1 MKNMKSKILLY
12 LSFISVVSFAQQ
24 IEVSSKID
32 TNLITIGDQFTLTL
46 GLKKPI
52 KEDVSFPTLLDTISK
67 EIEIVEEKPIDT
79 LRITNNIISLQKK
92 YTLTSFDSGMF
103 VLPKFNFKINVLD
116 TDTIATQET
125 LMLQVLTL
133 KVDTSQHKIADIK
146 QPFKAPMTIMEFF
159 DEYYIYILSAII
171 LIALVILGLWY
182 RKKLKN
188 TNPKEKPKL
197 KKPKEAAHVIA
208 LRDLETLK
216 EQKLWQSNRVKE
228 YYVELTD
235 ILRKYLFNRFDIY
248 AMEMTSDEILTA
260 IKQIH
265 EVNEE
270 LKNKTRQFLTI
281 ADFVK
286 FAKANPLPN
295 DHDTSMKTVYSF
307 VEETK
312 QVAVEPKPKSQ
323 QKTENTNENDKE
335 K

>member
-1 MKNMKSKILLY
+1 MKLKILLY

-46 GLKKPI
+46 DLKKPI
-52 KEDVSFPTLLDTISK
+52 NEDVSFPMLLDTISK
-67 EIEIVEEKPIDT
+67 EIEIVEEKPVDT
-79 LRITNNIISLQKK
+79 LGISNDIISLQKK
-92 YTLTSFDSGMF
+92 YTLTSFDSGMY
-103 VLPKFNFKINVLD
+103 VLPQFNFTINATD
-116 TDTIATQET
+116 TDTVVTQET
-125 LMLQVLTL
+125 ILLQVLTMQ
-133 KVDTSQHKIADIK
+133 VDTTQQKIADIK
-146 QPFKAPMTIMEFF
+146 EPFEAPMTFMEFL
-159 DEYYIYILSAII
+159 DEYYMYILGTLI
-171 LIALVILGLWY
+171 LIALIILGLWY

-188 TNPKEKPKL
+188 AEPKEKPKVE
-197 KKPKEAAHVIA
+197 KPKEPAHLIA
-208 LRDLETLK
+208 LRDLEALK
-216 EQKLWQSNRVKE
+216 EQKLWQNNRVKE

-235 ILRKYLFNRFDIY
+235 ILRKYLFNRFDVY
-248 AMEMTSDEILTA
+248 AMEMTSDEILAAVT
-260 IKQIH
+260 QIS

-295 DHDTSMKTVYSF
+295 DHDTSMKTVYTF

-312 QVAVEPKPKSQ
+312 QIAVETKPQPQ
-323 QKTENTNENDKE
+323 QAENTNENSKE

>member
-1 MKNMKSKILLY
+1 MKLKILLY

-24 IEVSSKID
+24 IEISSKVD

-46 GLKKPI
+46 DLKKPVN
-52 KEDVSFPTLLDTISK
+52 EDVSFPMLLDTISK
-67 EIEIVEEKPIDT
+67 EIEIVKEMPVDT
-79 LRITNNIISLQKK
+79 INVANNIISLQKK
-92 YTLTSFDSGMF
+92 YILTSFDSGMF
-103 VLPKFNFKINVLD
+103 VLPQFNFTVNNTD

-125 LMLQVLTL
+125 NLLQVLTL
-133 KVDTSQHKIADIK
+133 KVDTTQHKIADIK
-146 QPFKAPMTIMEFF
+146 QPFEAPMTFREFL
-159 DEYYIYILSAII
+159 DEYYMYIIGAIF
-171 LIALVILGLWY
+171 LIALIILGLWY

-188 TNPKEKPKL
+188 AEPKAKPKVEKPKE
-197 KKPKEAAHVIA
+197 PAHIIA
-208 LRDLETLK
+208 LRNLEALK

-235 ILRKYLFNRFDIY
+235 ILRKYLYNRFDVY

-260 IKQIH
+260 VTQIS

-295 DHDTSMKTVYSF
+295 DHDTSMKTVYAF
-307 VEETK
+307 IEETK
-312 QVAVEPKPKSQ
+312 LTVVEQKPQPKQ
-323 QKTENTNENDKE
+323 TEDKTELK
-335 K
+335 